1 MPPPDRSNSRSR
13 SPPRPPRSR
22 SFPQP
27 LPFQEGRQE
36 AVCRQMTTVT
46 ACIENKRFLRQA
58 VSKMEEVTH
67 TIFHLLKVVETLQ
80 HRMDTLQHRMDTLQH
95 RMTTISSNIKA
106 LQHLQVGADEEFLSV
121 YKTPG
126 ATSNDQWKSSCGSDG
141 KCKIYYGSGEWKSCD
156 SDGNDQSKSYCGSGT
171 WESSYG
177 RDDKCQSYG
186 SDGSD
191 QWKSYYGK
199 VGELRQ
205 RPVEELLRQR
215 PVEEQLVATA
225 TPWWAVGS
233 QVRVEGFPPPFSWGT
248 AQLNRRARVT

>member
-1 MPPPDRSNSRSR
+1 
-13 SPPRPPRSR
+13 
-22 SFPQP
+22 
-27 LPFQEGRQE
+27 
-36 AVCRQMTTVT
+36 MTTVT
-46 ACIENKRFLRQA
+46 R
-58 VSKMEEVTH
+58 
-67 TIFHLLKVVETLQ
+67 TIFHLLSSVETLQ

-141 KCKIYYGSGEWKSCD
+141 KWKIYGSGERKSCD

-199 VGELRQ
+199 WESYGNDQWKSYYVRQVGELRQ
-205 RPVEELLRQR
+205 RPVEEPLRQR
-215 PVEEQLVATA
+215 PVEEQVATA
-225 TPWWAVGS
+225 TPGGQWAAKFESKGS
-233 QVRVEGFPPPFSWGT
+233 
-248 AQLNRRARVT
+248 RRPSAGARPSSIGELA

>member
-1 MPPPDRSNSRSR
+1 
-13 SPPRPPRSR
+13 
-22 SFPQP
+22 
-27 LPFQEGRQE
+27 
-36 AVCRQMTTVT
+36 MTT
-46 ACIENKRFLRQA
+46 
-58 VSKMEEVTH
+58 VTH
-67 TIFHLLKVVETLQ
+67 TIFHLLSSVETLQ

-106 LQHLQVGADEEFLSV
+106 LQHLQVGADEGFLSV

-141 KCKIYYGSGEWKSCD
+141 KWKIYGSGEWKSCD

-191 QWKSYYGK
+191 QWKSYVLRQ

-205 RPVEELLRQR
+205 RPVEELLRTASGR
-215 PVEEQLVATA
+215 ATA
-225 TPWWAVGS
+225 TTSGRATMATTSGRASSDGDPWWAVGS

>member
-1 MPPPDRSNSRSR
+1 
-13 SPPRPPRSR
+13 
-22 SFPQP
+22 
-27 LPFQEGRQE
+27 
-36 AVCRQMTTVT
+36 MTTVT

-177 RDDKCQSYG
+177 RDDTCQSYG

>member
-1 MPPPDRSNSRSR
+1 
-13 SPPRPPRSR
+13 
-22 SFPQP
+22 
-27 LPFQEGRQE
+27 
-36 AVCRQMTTVT
+36 
-46 ACIENKRFLRQA
+46 
-58 VSKMEEVTH
+58 MEEVTH

-141 KCKIYYGSGEWKSCD
+141 KWKIYGSGEWKSCD
-156 SDGNDQSKSYCGSGT
+156 SDGNDQSKSYCGSG
-171 WESSYG
+171 
-177 RDDKCQSYG
+177 YG

-199 VGELRQ
+199 WESYGNDQ
-205 RPVEELLRQR
+205 WKSYYGNDQ
-215 PVEEQLVATA
+215 
-225 TPWWAVGS
+225 WKS
-233 QVRVEGFPPPFSWGT
+233 Y
-248 AQLNRRARVT
+248 

>member
-1 MPPPDRSNSRSR
+1 
-13 SPPRPPRSR
+13 
-22 SFPQP
+22 
-27 LPFQEGRQE
+27 
-36 AVCRQMTTVT
+36 
-46 ACIENKRFLRQA
+46 
-58 VSKMEEVTH
+58 
-67 TIFHLLKVVETLQ
+67 
-80 HRMDTLQHRMDTLQH
+80 MDTLQHRMDTLQH

-141 KCKIYYGSGEWKSCD
+141 KWKIYGSGEWKSCD

-199 VGELRQ
+199 WESYGNDQWKSYYVRQVGELRQ

-215 PVEEQLVATA
+215 PVEEQVATA
-225 TPWWAVGS
+225 TPGGQWAAKFESKGS
-233 QVRVEGFPPPFSWGT
+233 
-248 AQLNRRARVT
+248 RRPSAGARPSSIGELA

>member
-13 SPPRPPRSR
+13 SPPRPPRSQ
-22 SFPQP
+22 SLPQP

-67 TIFHLLKVVETLQ
+67 TIFHHLKVVETLQ

-141 KCKIYYGSGEWKSCD
+141 KWKIYGSGEWKSCD

-215 PVEEQLVATA
+215 PVEEQVATA